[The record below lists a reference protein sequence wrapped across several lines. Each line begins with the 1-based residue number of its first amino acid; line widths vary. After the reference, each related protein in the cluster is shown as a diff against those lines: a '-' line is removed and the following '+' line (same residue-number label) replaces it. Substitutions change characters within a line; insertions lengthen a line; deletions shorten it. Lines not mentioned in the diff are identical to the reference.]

1 MKKNHIASTQVSYK
15 DFKIDDISHKIFSVV
30 ALDLDITYS
39 FEHKTILDCSI
50 DFQIDNSDLIGIE
63 NTFDL
68 YLIGSE
74 QISQEEIE
82 RKSFKYKVKGTND
95 QGTFRQVLELPKGS
109 HKFNLFSRVDQGSL
123 KFSKVQVRC
132 FAFIEYPHI
141 EEYVKGE

>member
-74 QISQEEIE
+74 QIS
-82 RKSFKYKVKGTND
+82 
-95 QGTFRQVLELPKGS
+95 
-109 HKFNLFSRVDQGSL
+109 
-123 KFSKVQVRC
+123 
-132 FAFIEYPHI
+132 
-141 EEYVKGE
+141 